1 MTLNRMRA
9 AFRHALSVALLGV
22 PVMAQADMTVTTPGT
37 LTIGSDL
44 TYPPYD
50 WVDKHHQ
57 PQGIDPELMTLIAR
71 ELKLTPTFHDTRFVS
86 LLPGVRSQRFDVAA
100 SVITITPERLQ
111 TVDFVPY
118 LKSGEALLVRSDMP
132 KPPTQAAALCGYRV
146 AVLESAAWIPRI
158 ESLSV
163 ECQQQGKEAI
173 RIRMFDTNPH
183 ALYALTTRNVDV
195 QLVDSVMAGR
205 VVEQLK
211 GAVVISSEK
220 LLYTDVLG
228 IAVSKD
234 RPALKAAIEQALSRL
249 KVSGEYSAIL
259 KRYGVESAAPNDIN
273 EVQ

>member
-1 MTLNRMRA
+1 MTLYHRRIALGRA
-9 AFRHALSVALLGV
+9 LGIALLGV
-22 PVMAQADMTVTTPGT
+22 SVMAQADIPVTTPGT

-50 WVDKHHQ
+50 WVDQQHQ

-86 LLPGVRSQRFDVAA
+86 LLPGVRRQRFDVAA

-118 LKSGEALLVRSDMP
+118 LKSGEVLLVRSDMP

-146 AVLESAAWIPRI
+146 AVLESAAWIPRL
-158 ESLSV
+158 ESLSA

-173 RIRMFDTNPH
+173 KIRMFDTNPH

-195 QLVDSVMAGR
+195 QLVDSVMAER
-205 VVEQLK
+205 VIKQLE
-211 GAVVISSEK
+211 GAVVISSDK
-220 LLYTDVLG
+220 LLYTEVLG
-228 IAVSKD
+228 IAVSKE
-234 RPALKAAIEQALSRL
+234 RPALKSAIEQALNRL
-249 KVSGEYSAIL
+249 KASGEYSAVL
-259 KRYGVESAAPNDIN
+259 KRYGVESAEPSDISK
-273 EVQ
+273 